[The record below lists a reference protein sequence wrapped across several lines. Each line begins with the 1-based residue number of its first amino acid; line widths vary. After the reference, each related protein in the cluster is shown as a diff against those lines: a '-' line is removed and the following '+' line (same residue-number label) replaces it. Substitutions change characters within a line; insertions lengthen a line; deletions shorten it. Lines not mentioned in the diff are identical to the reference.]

1 MILTKRS
8 FRDVDRDVLSSSV
21 DGGSVRR
28 RRPSGTASD
37 YSTAWTLIFLKT
49 FDQAA
54 VFISAVHADLNAALH
69 MQPALQPIVGI
80 HTTPFLLEFVRNYLE
95 LVLRL
100 KVTELR

>member
-1 MILTKRS
+1 MIPTKRS
-8 FRDVDRDVLSSSV
+8 FRDVDRDVLSSSF

-37 YSTAWTLIFLKT
+37 YSTAWTLILLKI

-69 MQPALQPIVGI
+69 MQAALQPIVGI
-80 HTTPFLLEFVRNYLE
+80 YTTPFLLEFVRNLE